1 MFGTPSVQKFFLKE
15 YQKAQSQFKSI
26 TTKTFIYDVITNFRL
41 LSENLSRT
49 VLMIGVYIR
58 TFDKYAVEE
67 FFQLFKTPWEVFVSG
82 SECEVVISDQ
92 DDAINIDASL
102 VIILQ
107 DEFAISSNSSLSRTY
122 QDSAGLLLEA
132 NEVRF
137 PVYCGVMEVC
147 GGTECV
153 RVCESGATTGARFID
168 GRKTILRLGFNL
180 FEEIN
185 YLLTNDQPL
194 KYAHYPTLDT
204 HIDNLRKWIQL
215 AGIPFVEIPPV
226 QKGHKFIACLTHDVD
241 FAGIRNHKCD
251 YTMVGFL
258 YRAVIVS
265 AIRFFKG
272 QFPLK
277 LLLRNLMAAISLPF
291 VHLGLMKDFWY
302 LFRECTQIESGCGS
316 TFFLVPFKDTPGRT
330 TDGLAPRMRSVKYE
344 VAELK
349 SEIDYL
355 LEHGCEVGVHGI
367 DSWIDPEKGKEEIKK
382 IKGLTG
388 CRGLGVRMH
397 WLYFGPESP
406 AAIEEAGYAYDSTC
420 GYNETIG
427 YRAGTLQ
434 VFRPPKARHLLELP
448 MHIMDTAL
456 YYPDRMNLP
465 LSEGLRWIR
474 EFAQRAAASGG
485 VLTFN
490 WHHRSIGPERLWGDV
505 YREALSELRA
515 QGARLSTAG
524 SVVDWFRKR
533 RAFGFEEITMGA
545 ASIRV
550 KLSSVD
556 TCLPDDFVL
565 RLYLPEQA
573 AVQGQ
578 ANLKPSAG
586 YRDYPLNGRTE
597 IEVSL

>member
-1 MFGTPSVQKFFLKE
+1 MLLRS
-15 YQKAQSQFKSI
+15 SSSSS
-26 TTKTFIYDVITNFRL
+26 RL
-41 LSENLSRT
+41 LGSSSYRA
-49 VLMIGVYIR
+49 
-58 TFDKYAVEE
+58 KYMKWSSA
-67 FFQLFKTPWEVFVSG
+67 TMA
-82 SECEVVISDQ
+82 
-92 DDAINIDASL
+92 DAANIETRL
-102 VIILQ
+102 VILLQ
-107 DEFAISSNSSLSRTY
+107 GGFSDSSSPPQSETVPDLS
-122 QDSAGLLLEA
+122 GLLLEA
-132 NEVRF
+132 DGVLF
-137 PVYCGVMEVC
+137 PVYCGIK
-147 GGTECV
+147 GISGDAQFI
-153 RVCESGATTGARFID
+153 RASESGATTGTRFYD
-168 GRKTILRLGFNL
+168 GRKTILRLGFDL

-185 YLLTNDQPL
+185 YLLTNGQPL
-194 KYAHYPTLDT
+194 QYANYPTLDT
-204 HIDNLRKWIQL
+204 HIGNLRKWILQ
-215 AGIPFVEIPPV
+215 AGIPLVEIPPAP
-226 QKGHKFIACLTHDVD
+226 KGHKFFACLTHDVD
-241 FAGIRNHKCD
+241 FAGIRNHKFD
-251 YTMVGFL
+251 HTMAGFL
-258 YRAVIVS
+258 YRAIIVS

-277 LLLRNLMAAISLPF
+277 LLVRNWMAAISLPF
-291 VHLGLMKDFWY
+291 VHLGFMKDFWY
-302 LFRECTQIESGCGS
+302 LFRKYTQIENGSGS

-330 TDGLAPRMRSVKYE
+330 TDGLAPRIRSVKYE
-344 VAELK
+344 VADLK
-349 SEIDYL
+349 SEIDHL

-367 DSWIDPEKGKEEIKK
+367 DSWIDTEKGKEEIKK
-382 IKGLTG
+382 IEGLTG
-388 CRGLGVRMH
+388 RRELGVRMH

-406 AAIEEAGYAYDSTC
+406 VAIEEAGYAYDSTC

-434 VFRPPKARHLLELP
+434 VFRPPKAQHLLELP

-550 KLSSVD
+550 KLSSAD
-556 TCLPDDFVL
+556 NCLPDDFVL

-573 AVQGQ
+573 AAQGQ
-578 ANLKPSAG
+578 ANLNPPAG

>member
-1 MFGTPSVQKFFLKE
+1 LIGILINQF
-15 YQKAQSQFKSI
+15 QKA
-26 TTKTFIYDVITNFRL
+26 
-41 LSENLSRT
+41 
-49 VLMIGVYIR
+49 
-58 TFDKYAVEE
+58 AVEE
-67 FFQLFKTPWEVFVSG
+67 FFQLFKTPWEFFVAG
-82 SECEVVISDQ
+82 RNYE
-92 DDAINIDASL
+92 
-102 VIILQ
+102 VIIADNSDAESINARITIL
-107 DEFAISSNSSLSRTY
+107 FKRAIV
-122 QDSAGLLLEA
+122 SAPKPILVDTTSEEHGILLES
-132 NEVRF
+132 EGFSF
-137 PVYCGVMEVC
+137 PVYCGLKEIS
-147 GGTECV
+147 G
-153 RVCESGATTGARFID
+153 ESRFIRVSGSGTTAGTRSCD
-168 GRKTILRLGFNL
+168 GQKSTLRIGFDL
-180 FEEIN
+180 FEEVY
-185 YLLTNDQPL
+185 YLLTNGQPS
-194 KYAHYPTLDT
+194 KYAHYPALDI
-204 HIDNLRKWIQL
+204 HIGNLRRWILQ
-215 AGIPFVEIPPV
+215 AGIPLVEIPPV
-226 QKGHKFIACLTHDVD
+226 PKEHKFFACLTHDVD
-241 FAGIRNHKCD
+241 FAGIRNHKFD
-251 YTMVGFL
+251 HTMAGFL

-277 LLLRNLMAAISLPF
+277 LLVRNWMAAISLPF
-291 VHLGLMKDFWY
+291 VHMGFIKDFWY
-302 LFRECTQIESGCGS
+302 LFRKYTQIEIGSGS

-330 TDGLAPRMRSVKYE
+330 TDGLAPGIRSVKYE
-344 VAELK
+344 VADLK
-349 SEIDYL
+349 SEIEHL

-367 DSWIDPEKGKEEIKK
+367 DSWIDTEKGKEEIKK

-388 CRGLGVRMH
+388 RCDLGVRMH

-456 YYPDRMNLP
+456 YYPDRMNLA
-465 LSEGLRWIR
+465 LSEGLKLIR
-474 EFAQRAAASGG
+474 EFAKKAAASGG

-533 RAFGFEEITMGA
+533 RGFRFEEVTMSA

-550 KLSSVD
+550 KLSSAD
-556 TCLPDDFVL
+556 NCLPDDFVL

-573 AVQGQ
+573 AAHGQ
-578 ANLKPSAG
+578 ANLNPPAR

-597 IEVSL
+597 VEVSL